1 MEPPTRDLL
10 RRLLLGGV
18 VVVAVAAIVFGV
30 TRGRTGPEVTV
41 TDAAVELQVPRPGEL
56 ALRQAQVGV
65 DLVAGYAGAL
75 VIDGVEI
82 PPDQYTVADPGNL
95 ETNPLGQF
103 FFQPGPGKEIEEFAP
118 GDHTITAELWPVA
131 EGRDRSRRV
140 TWTFSV
146 A

>member
-1 MEPPTRDLL
+1 MGPSTRDLL
-10 RRLLLGGV
+10 RRLLLGGIV
-18 VVVAVAAIVFGV
+18 VGAVLAIVIGV
-30 TRGRTGPEVTV
+30 TRGRTGPAVTV

-56 ALRQAQVGV
+56 VLRQAQAGV
-65 DLVAGYAGAL
+65 DLAPGYVAVL

-82 PPDQYTVADPGNL
+82 PLDQYTIADPTNL

-103 FFQPGPGKEIEEFAP
+103 LYQPGPGKEIEEFAP
-118 GDHTITAELWPVA
+118 GDHTITAELWPAA
-131 EGRDRSRRV
+131 EGRERSRRV